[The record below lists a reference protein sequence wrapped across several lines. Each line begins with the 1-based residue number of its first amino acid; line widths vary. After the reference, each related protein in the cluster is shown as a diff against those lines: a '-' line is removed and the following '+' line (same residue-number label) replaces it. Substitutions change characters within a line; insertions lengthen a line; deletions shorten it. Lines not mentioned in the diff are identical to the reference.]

1 MKRIS
6 TVGPKSRWG
15 GWDRSSQT
23 RPIPRSPDGDKKGL
37 CQNGKKYFGFC
48 CDNTALLFESIFGY
62 SPEIRSQGM
71 ECVSL
76 GPGRKKWILGFY
88 PPRI

>member
-1 MKRIS
+1 MLAVKIS
-6 TVGPKSRWG
+6 ITERLTTSN
-15 GWDRSSQT
+15 QEMLAHL
-23 RPIPRSPDGDKKGL
+23 KKGL

-48 CDNTALLFESIFGY
+48 CDNTAVLFESIFGY